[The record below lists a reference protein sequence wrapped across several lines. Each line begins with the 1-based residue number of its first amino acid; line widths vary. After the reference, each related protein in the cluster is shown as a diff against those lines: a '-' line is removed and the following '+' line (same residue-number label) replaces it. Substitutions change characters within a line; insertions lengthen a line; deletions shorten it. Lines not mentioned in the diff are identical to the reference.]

1 LRPRLTLTL
10 LLLLAP
16 ACAVRTVPNP
26 DPVDRPLAEGAARVA
41 IEFPPQ
47 GAVLGGPKSA
57 YVAGRVAAGI
67 ERGERLDLVL
77 AIDTSGSTCEPV
89 GAVDPAAVQGERGC
103 GPRGDGIGE
112 HPGRIVDVEIAAAH
126 ALLARLDPEL
136 TRVGVVSFGAG
147 APIPRALHRFNGPD
161 AGFVGTQLE
170 IEPTPDFA
178 AVEATLEELAERE
191 PDGATNVAGAVA
203 RSVHALLGL
212 PGPSGRRLIVLLTDG
227 IPTAPRLTDR
237 ENLVETIRAAC
248 RAARSDVRV
257 LSFAIG
263 EAVDQPVAAI
273 ELAERTGG
281 AFYPIRD
288 AAALPSVFQIVHL
301 DQIAD
306 LAVTNTTTGDV
317 ALHRRLTAD
326 GSWDAVVPLAEGMNA
341 LEIRARTEFGAE
353 VVRTFE
359 VQYASAAPVLPVP
372 EGLFARRDAARAAAV
387 AAVAEDGAREREA
400 VARKRAELQAEITHQ
415 RALARSTAE
424 VQRREL
430 DLEVEPPPV
439 GAGPKN

>member
-1 LRPRLTLTL
+1 MRPRLTLTL
-10 LLLLAP
+10 LLLFLP
-16 ACAVRTVPNP
+16 ACAARPVPEAEG
-26 DPVDRPLAEGAARVA
+26 RPFAEGAARLA

-89 GAVDPAAVQGERGC
+89 GPVDPAEIQGEGC
-103 GPRGDGIGE
+103 GPRGDGTGE
-112 HPGRIVDVEIAAAH
+112 RPGRIVDVELAAAR

-147 APIPRALHRFNGPD
+147 APIRRALHRFEGPD
-161 AGFVGTQLE
+161 SGFVGTQLE
-170 IEPTPDFA
+170 IEPTADFA
-178 AVEATLEELAERE
+178 AVEATLDQLAERE
-191 PDGATNVAGAVA
+191 PEGATNVSGAVTRA
-203 RSVHALLGL
+203 VQALLAL
-212 PGPSGRRLIVLLTDG
+212 PSGSQRRTIVLLSDG

-237 ENLVETIRAAC
+237 ENLVETVRAAS
-248 RAARSDVRV
+248 RAARSGVRV

-288 AAALPSVFQIVHL
+288 AASLPSIFQIVHL

-306 LAVTNTTTGDV
+306 LAVTNTTTGDTAV
-317 ALHRRLTAD
+317 HRRLTAD
-326 GSWDAVVPLAEGMNA
+326 GSWDAVVPLAEGANA

-353 VVRTFE
+353 VVRTVE
-359 VQYASAAPVLPVP
+359 VQYASAAPALPVP
-372 EGLFARRDAARAAAV
+372 DGLYARRDAARAAAV
-387 AAVAEDGAREREA
+387 AALAADGAREREA
-400 VARKRAELQAEITHQ
+400 VARKRAELLAEIEHQ

-430 DLEVEPPPV
+430 SVEVETPAV

>member
-10 LLLLAP
+10 LLLLLA
-16 ACAVRTVPNP
+16 ACAARPVPQTA
-26 DPVDRPLAEGAARVA
+26 DRPLAEGAARLA

-47 GAVLGGPKSA
+47 GAVLGGPNSA

-89 GAVDPAAVQGERGC
+89 GAVDPGEIHGEGC
-103 GPRGDGIGE
+103 GPRGDGTGE
-112 HPGRIVDVEIAAAH
+112 RPGRIVDVELAAAR

-147 APIPRALHRFNGPD
+147 APIRRAIHRFQGPD

-170 IEPTPDFA
+170 IEPTADFA
-178 AVEATLEELAERE
+178 AVEATLDALAARE
-191 PDGATNVAGAVA
+191 PEGATNVSGAVT
-203 RSVHALLGL
+203 RSVQTLLALPSG
-212 PGPSGRRLIVLLTDG
+212 SGRRMVILLSDG

-237 ENLVETIRAAC
+237 ENLVETVRAAA
-248 RAARSDVRV
+248 RAARSGVRV

-288 AAALPSVFQIVHL
+288 AASLPSIFSIVHL

-306 LAVTNTTTGDV
+306 LAVTNTTTGDTAV
-317 ALHRRLTAD
+317 HRRLTAD
-326 GSWDAVVPLAEGMNA
+326 GSWDAVVPLAEGANA

-353 VVRTFE
+353 VVRTVE
-359 VQYASAAPVLPVP
+359 VRYASAAPALPVP
-372 EGLFARRDAARAAAV
+372 DGLYARRDAARSAAL
-387 AAVAEDGAREREA
+387 AALAAEHASEREA
-400 VARKRAELQAEITHQ
+400 LARKRAELMAEIE
-415 RALARSTAE
+415 RERDVARGAAA

-430 DLEVEPPPV
+430 DLEAQPPAV
-439 GAGPKN
+439 GAGPAD